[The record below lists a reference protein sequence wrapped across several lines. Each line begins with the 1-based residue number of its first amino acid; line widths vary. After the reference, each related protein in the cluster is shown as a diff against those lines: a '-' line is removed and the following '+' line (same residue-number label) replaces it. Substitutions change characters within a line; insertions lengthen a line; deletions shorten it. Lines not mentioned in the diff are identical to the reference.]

1 MFNEE
6 HDERS
11 LRRTGRIR
19 EEAPMVLAPAEVS
32 GSATSPRQ
40 TLPAEY
46 LTTLKRH
53 RLLIFASALGGMLL
67 FMAFGLNSQPLYRAR
82 TSIEIQGLNSDFL
95 DTRSVTVSGD
105 NTAQAADL
113 NLQTQIK
120 LLQSE
125 TLLQQT
131 VAVLE
136 AMPHPA
142 TLDRDDLLS
151 RLERT
156 LHLPGAKPMP
166 YDALVEDAALRVKV
180 KPMGVTRLVEI
191 SCDSYNAAFSAQ
203 FCNTLTSKF
212 AEGDQDARTL
222 QARRTSDWLNQ
233 QAIEMRAK
241 TQESENK
248 LEAATGGNGLVL
260 STQSSTVGEERLR
273 ELQDELVKAQADR
286 IARQADAQVASRA
299 QIDTLPNVMDNPAY
313 RSYQVKLAELRG
325 TLASLVPPLT
335 EENSK
340 VIRLRSQIRE
350 AEAGLEASSRVSSSR
365 QANEFQAARHRE
377 DLLAAAYRAQEA
389 SVSSDLQRAAQVSL
403 LRREVE
409 SEQTLYQTLLQ
420 RSKEAGLASALQA
433 STVRVVDTAQV
444 PRIPFSPQRKLSAG
458 AGIALG
464 SLLGIGFAFYKD
476 RSSRV
481 FRIPGDVPRYLHVHE
496 LGVIPAAQPGN
507 ARLAP
512 KRHTAAGLALQ
523 AAGETDLQPGR
534 ALTLARWEDDFSLM
548 AEAYRNATFSILLSD
563 SGKRT
568 RTYVVSSPTAGEGKT
583 TVTSNLGV
591 ALSKS
596 KLRVVLIDGDLRK
609 PSLHKAFGVPS
620 SFGLRNILRGEV
632 SLDST
637 PVASYAKRTHIP
649 NLFVIPCGGG
659 SEDIVGLLHSAYV
672 GDLLTRLSHDFDI
685 ILIDTPPVLHMAD
698 ARIFAGQ
705 SDGVIAVFRAG
716 YTDREQAAAAR
727 DLFEHDG
734 VRLVGTILNDFDPA
748 REGKPGYYESY
759 YRYHTHPDAV
769 ETATVGS

>member
-6 HDERS
+6 QNETS
-11 LRRTGRIR
+11 LRRTERLR
-19 EEAPMVLAPAEVS
+19 EGGPIVLAPEVS
-32 GSATSPRQ
+32 GGSAASSRQ

-53 RLLIFASALGGMLL
+53 RLLILASALAGMLL
-67 FMAFGLNSQPLYRAR
+67 LIAFGLSSQPLYRAR

-95 DTRSVTVSGD
+95 DSRSVTVSGD

-125 TLLQQT
+125 TLMQQT
-131 VAVLE
+131 VAVLK
-136 AMPHPA
+136 AMPHPD

-156 LHLPGAKPMP
+156 LHLPGSKPMA
-166 YDALVEDAALRVKV
+166 YDALVEDAAMRVKV

-191 SCDSYNAAFSAQ
+191 TCDSYNAAFSAL
-203 FCNTLTSKF
+203 FCNTITSKF
-212 AEGDQDARTL
+212 AEGDLDTRTL

-233 QAIEMRAK
+233 QAIELRAK

-273 ELQDELVKAQADR
+273 ELQDELVKAQTDR
-286 IARQADAQVASRA
+286 MARQADAEVASRA
-299 QIDTLPNVMDNPAY
+299 QVDTLPNVIDNPAY
-313 RSYQVKLAELRG
+313 RAYQVKLAELRG
-325 TLASLVPPLT
+325 QLANLVPPLK
-335 EENSK
+335 EADPK
-340 VIRLRSQIRE
+340 VIHVRSEIRE
-350 AEAGLEASSRVSSSR
+350 AEAGLEASAKASTGR
-365 QANEFQAARHRE
+365 QTNEFQASRHRE

-389 SVSSDLQRAAQVSL
+389 NVSSDLQRAAQVSL

-433 STVRVVDTAQV
+433 STVRVVDRAQA
-444 PRIPFSPQRKLSAG
+444 PRIPFAPRRKLSAG
-458 AGIALG
+458 AGLALG

-481 FRIPGDVPRYLHVHE
+481 FRVPGDVPRYLHVHE
-496 LGVIPAAQPGN
+496 LGVIPAAQPG
-507 ARLAP
+507 ARLNA
-512 KRHTAAGLALQ
+512 KRHSASGLALQ
-523 AAGETDLQPGR
+523 GSGEAALQSGK
-534 ALTLARWEDDFSLM
+534 ALSLARWEDDFSLM

-609 PSLHKAFGVPS
+609 PSLHKAFGVS
-620 SFGLRNILRGEV
+620 SAFGLRNILRGEV

-637 PVASYAKRTHIP
+637 PVASYAKRTNIS
-649 NLFVIPCGGG
+649 NLFVIPCGSG
-659 SEDIVGLLHSAYV
+659 SEDIVGLLHSSYV
-672 GDLLTRLSHDFDI
+672 GELLTRLSHDFDI
-685 ILIDTPPVLHMAD
+685 VLIDTPPVLHMAD

-759 YRYHTHPDAV
+759 YRYHTHPEAA

>member
-6 HDERS
+6 HEETS
-11 LRRTGRIR
+11 LRRTERPRAG
-19 EEAPMVLAPAEVS
+19 APLMMTSAETS
-32 GSATSPRQ
+32 GATVPPRQ

-53 RLLIFASALGGMLL
+53 RLLILTSALAGMLL
-67 FMAFGLNSQPLYRAR
+67 FIAFGLSSQPLYRAR

-95 DTRSVTVSGD
+95 DSRSVTVSGD

-131 VAVLE
+131 MAVLK
-136 AMPHPA
+136 AMPHPS
-142 TLDRDDLLS
+142 TLDRDDLLA
-151 RLERT
+151 RLERA
-156 LHLPGAKPMP
+156 LHLPGAKPMA

-191 SCDSYNAAFSAQ
+191 TCDSYNAAFSAR

-212 AEGDQDARTL
+212 AEGDLDTRTL

-233 QAIEMRAK
+233 QAAELRSK
-241 TQESENK
+241 TQESEKK

-286 IARQADAQVASRA
+286 MARQAEAQVASRA
-299 QIDTLPNVMDNPAY
+299 QVDTLPNVMDNPAY

-335 EENSK
+335 EENPK
-340 VIRLRSQIRE
+340 VIHLRSQIRE
-350 AEAGLEASSRVSSSR
+350 AEAGLEASTKVSSGR
-365 QANEFQAARHRE
+365 QVNEFQASRHRE

-433 STVRVVDTAQV
+433 STVRVVDPAQV
-444 PRIPFSPQRKLSAG
+444 PHIPFSPQRKLSAT
-458 AGIALG
+458 AGVALG
-464 SLLGIGFAFYKD
+464 SLLGVGFAFYKD

-481 FRIPGDVPRYLHVHE
+481 FRVPGDVPRYLHVHE

-507 ARLAP
+507 PRLS
-512 KRHTAAGLALQ
+512 KRPAVSGLALQ
-523 AAGETDLQPGR
+523 AADDSGLHPGR

-620 SFGLRNILRGEV
+620 AFGVRNILRGEV
-632 SLDST
+632 SLEST
-637 PVASYAKRTHIP
+637 PVASYAKRTNIP
-649 NLFVIPCGGG
+649 NLFVIPCGSG
-659 SEDIVGLLHSAYV
+659 SEDIVGLLHSSFV

-734 VRLVGTILNDFDPA
+734 VRLVGTILNDFDPT

-759 YRYHTHPDAV
+759 YRYHTHPEAA

>member
-6 HDERS
+6 DDERS
-11 LRRTGRIR
+11 LRRMERPR
-19 EEAPMVLAPAEVS
+19 ENGPMILAPTEVS
-32 GSATSPRQ
+32 GSSVAPRQ
-40 TLPAEY
+40 SLPAEY

-53 RLLIFASALGGMLL
+53 RLLIIGSALAGMLL
-67 FMAFGLNSQPLYRAR
+67 LIAFGLSSQPLYRAR

-95 DTRSVTVSGD
+95 DSRSVTVSGD

-125 TLLQQT
+125 TLMQQT
-131 VAVLE
+131 VVAIK
-136 AMPHPA
+136 AMPHAA

-151 RLERT
+151 RLERF
-156 LHLPGAKPMP
+156 LHLPGAKPMA
-166 YDALVEDAALRVKV
+166 YDTLVEDAAKRVKV
-180 KPMGVTRLVEI
+180 KPMGMTRLVEI
-191 SCDSYNAAFSAQ
+191 TCDSYNAAFSAQ
-203 FCNTLTSKF
+203 FCNTLTSRF
-212 AEGDQDARTL
+212 AEGDLDTRTL

-233 QAIEMRAK
+233 QAIELRAK

-286 IARQADAQVASRA
+286 ITREADAQVASRA
-299 QIDTLPNVMDNPAY
+299 QADSLPNVMDNPAY
-313 RSYQVKLAELRG
+313 RSYQIKLAELRG
-325 TLASLVPPLT
+325 QLAALPSSYT
-335 EENSK
+335 EYNEK

-350 AEAGLEASSRVSSSR
+350 AEAGLEASSKVSSTR
-365 QANEFQAARHRE
+365 QTNEFQAARHRE
-377 DLLAAAYRAQEA
+377 DLLAAAYHAQEA
-389 SVSSDLQRAAQVSL
+389 SVSSDLQRAAQVRL

-420 RSKEAGLASALQA
+420 
-433 STVRVVDTAQV
+433 
-444 PRIPFSPQRKLSAG
+444 
-458 AGIALG
+458 
-464 SLLGIGFAFYKD
+464 
-476 RSSRV
+476 
-481 FRIPGDVPRYLHVHE
+481 
-496 LGVIPAAQPGN
+496 
-507 ARLAP
+507 
-512 KRHTAAGLALQ
+512 
-523 AAGETDLQPGR
+523 
-534 ALTLARWEDDFSLM
+534 
-548 AEAYRNATFSILLSD
+548 AYRNATFSILLSD

-620 SFGLRNILRGEV
+620 GFGLRNILRGEV
-632 SLDST
+632 ALDAT
-637 PVASYAKRTHIP
+637 PVASYAKRTNVP
-649 NLFVIPCGGG
+649 NLFVIPCGSG
-659 SEDIVGLLHSAYV
+659 SEDIVGLLHSSYM

-734 VRLVGTILNDFDPA
+734 VRLIGTILNDFDPA

-759 YRYHTHPDAV
+759 YRYHTQPEAA

>member
-6 HDERS
+6 HDERG
-11 LRRTGRIR
+11 LRRIERLRDGG
-19 EEAPMVLAPAEVS
+19 PMVLGPAEVS
-32 GSATSPRQ
+32 GPATAPGQ

-46 LTTLKRH
+46 LSTLKRH
-53 RLLIFASALGGMLL
+53 RLLILASALGGMLL
-67 FMAFGLNSQPLYRAR
+67 LIAFGLNSKPLYRAR

-95 DTRSVTVSGD
+95 DSRSVTVSAD

-131 VAVLE
+131 VAVLK
-136 AMPHPA
+136 AAPHA
-142 TLDRDDLLS
+142 SALDRDDLLS
-151 RLERT
+151 RIERA
-156 LHLPGAKPMP
+156 LHLPGAKSMP
-166 YDALVEDAALRVKV
+166 YNALIEDAALRVKD
-180 KPMGVTRLVEI
+180 KPMGLTRLVEI
-191 SCDSYNAAFSAQ
+191 TCDSYNAAFSAQ
-203 FCNTLTSKF
+203 FCNTLTTKF
-212 AEGDQDARTL
+212 AEGDLDTRTL
-222 QARRTSDWLNQ
+222 QAQRTSDWLNQ
-233 QAIEMRAK
+233 QAIELRAK

-286 IARQADAQVASRA
+286 MTRQADAQVASRA
-299 QIDTLPNVMDNPAY
+299 QVDTLPNVMDNPAY
-313 RSYQVKLAELRG
+313 RSYQIKLAELRG

-335 EENSK
+335 EDNPK
-340 VIRLRSQIRE
+340 VIHLRSQIRE
-350 AEAGLEASSRVSSSR
+350 AEAGLEASTRVSSGR

-377 DLLAAAYRAQEA
+377 DLLTAAYRAQEA
-389 SVSSDLQRAAQVSL
+389 NVSSDLQRAAQVSL

-433 STVRVVDTAQV
+433 STVRVVDQAQV

-458 AGIALG
+458 AGVALG
-464 SLLGIGFAFYKD
+464 SLLGIGLAFYKD

-481 FRIPGDVPRYLHVHE
+481 FRVPGDVPRYLNVHE
-496 LGVIPAAQPGN
+496 LGVIPAAQSGP
-507 ARLAP
+507 ARLTP
-512 KRHTAAGLALQ
+512 KRQPASGLAMQ
-523 AAGETDLQPGR
+523 GASETALLPGK
-534 ALTLARWEDDFSLM
+534 AFTLARWEDDFSLM

-563 SGKRT
+563 SGKHT

-609 PSLHKAFGVPS
+609 PSLHKAFGVPA

-637 PVASYAKRTHIP
+637 PVASYAKRTNVS
-649 NLFVIPCGGG
+649 NLFVIPCGSG
-659 SEDIVGLLHSAYV
+659 SEDIVGLLHSSYV
-672 GDLLTRLSHDFDI
+672 GELLIRLSHDFDI

-698 ARIFAGQ
+698 ARIFAGH

-727 DLFEHDG
+727 DLFLHDG

-759 YRYHTHPDAV
+759 YRYNTQPEA
-769 ETATVGS
+769 ETATVAS